1 MPDQRAPYGRHDR
14 RHASLTTSGDGQDG
28 ALQPYQGPTY
38 YGLPAVKPSHYN
50 FLIINYLFIG
60 GLAGSAQVL
69 ATIADLTDRRSRA
82 IVRSGRYLGLAGALA
97 SPVFLI
103 GDLHYR
109 RRWYNMLRIF
119 RSTSPMSI
127 GSWTLTVFGTTSGL
141 TAACQ
146 LWEDLTGSRS
156 ARWLG
161 RAFSLPAGL
170 AGAMMSI
177 YTGTLLAATS
187 TPLWAA
193 VYRHLPALFGASAAS
208 TAAAALTLSL
218 EATEAPEA
226 DHRRVERF
234 ALVAGAA
241 ELTLTAATEHRWAQH
256 GVADAIREEP
266 ASSAYHLGAIGL
278 GIVVPLA
285 IHTFQVVTGRRSRTA
300 STLAAISALV
310 GGYCLRAVVLKAGNR
325 SARRPQDYFQLTQ
338 PQEVPALTGADGT
351 GGPRR

>member
-1 MPDQRAPYGRHDR
+1 MPELRAPYGRHDQR
-14 RHASLTTSGDGQDG
+14 DKGLAVSGDGSST
-28 ALQPYQGPTY
+28 ALQPYQGATY
-38 YGLPAVKPSHYN
+38 YGLPAVKASHYN
-50 FLIINYLFIG
+50 WLIINYLFTG
-60 GLAGSAQVL
+60 GLAGSSQVL
-69 ATIADLTDRRSRA
+69 ATIADLTGRRSRA

-119 RSTSPMSI
+119 RPTSPMSI
-127 GSWTLTVFGTTSGL
+127 GSWTLAVFGTTSGL

-146 LWEDLTGSRS
+146 FWEDLTGSRS
-156 ARWLG
+156 ARRLG
-161 RAFSLPAGL
+161 RVFGVPAGL
-170 AGAMMSI
+170 AGMVMSV

-218 EATEAPEA
+218 EAADASEA
-226 DHRRVERF
+226 DHRHVERF

-241 ELTLTAATEHRWAQH
+241 ELTLAAATEHRWAQQ

-266 ASSAYHLGAIGL
+266 ASSAYHLGAVGL
-278 GIVVPLA
+278 GMVVPLA
-285 IHTFQVVTGRRSRTA
+285 IHAYQTVTGRRSRTA

-325 SARRPQDYFQLTQ
+325 SARRPRDYFQLTQ
-338 PQEVPALTGADGT
+338 APNVPALTGGDGA
-351 GGPRR
+351 GGRP

>member
-1 MPDQRAPYGRHDR
+1 MANVRAPYGRHDQR
-14 RHASLTTSGDGQDG
+14 ERALTLDANGSNG
-28 ALQPYQGPTY
+28 APQPYQGPTY
-38 YGLPAVKPSHYN
+38 YGLPVVKPSHYN
-50 FLIINYLFIG
+50 WLIINYLFVG

-69 ATIADLTDRRSRA
+69 ATVADLTGRRARA
-82 IVRSGRYLGLAGALA
+82 VTRWGRYLGLAGAAA

-127 GSWTLTVFGTTSGL
+127 GSWTLTAFGTASGL

-146 LWEDLTGSRS
+146 FWEDRTGSRS

-161 RAFSLPAGL
+161 RVFGVPAGL
-170 AGAMMSI
+170 AGMMMSV
-177 YTGTLLAATS
+177 YTGSLLAATS

-218 EATEAPEA
+218 EAADAPEA
-226 DHRRVERF
+226 EHHAVEHF

-241 ELTLTAATEHRWAQH
+241 ELALAAATEHRWAEH
-256 GVADAIREEP
+256 GVADAIQDEP
-266 ASSAYHLGAIGL
+266 AFSAYYLGAVGL
-278 GIVVPLA
+278 GMVVPLA
-285 IHTFQVVTGRRSRTA
+285 IHAVQAVTGRRSRTA
-300 STLAAISALV
+300 STLAAVSALV

-325 SARRPQDYFQLTQ
+325 SARRPRDYFQLSQ
-338 PQEVPALTGADGT
+338 AEKVPALTGGNRT
-351 GGPRR
+351 GGQS